1 MKSLLCAVV
10 LCALLSILL
19 LAGSDGAAE
28 AAAPVDRSG
37 QVLVELV
44 DGSRI
49 VGTPRERSVS
59 LMSILGAIDIP
70 MGYLRRLAIG
80 ADHETAVADLNRGD
94 HISGSLKSSTLTVT
108 AAWGTVQLNMEQ
120 VSVLTTLGGTNALP
134 MSIRPGLLLWNS
146 LDSERELARGRVGAG
161 GTAEGG
167 QFVTGR
173 FGGGIEMDL
182 KKGNHLI
189 FWAELGGEPAGC
201 VEFWFKVTGGPVGSG
216 GGAVPLLRMESE
228 NGEDVCE
235 LALIPDD
242 GDMYGGLWARGRLG
256 RIASAFKHSYCCDC
270 VARAC
275 TDGNWHHL
283 ALVWDGAGNI
293 PGVSD
298 ANRKITIFLD
308 GQSNMNAGGS
318 PAGESL
324 LFRRKGL
331 VRLTFPGSNPV
342 AALPSLGLDNLR
354 VWKVARADF
363 VDRNVE

>member
-1 MKSLLCAVV
+1 
-10 LCALLSILL
+10 
-19 LAGSDGAAE
+19 LAAPAGAAE
-28 AAAPVDRSG
+28 TAAPVDRPG
-37 QVLVELV
+37 KILVELV

-49 VGTPRERSVS
+49 VGSPHESTVG
-59 LMSILGAIDIP
+59 LLSILGAVDIP
-70 MGYLRRLAIG
+70 LGYLRRLAIG
-80 ADHETAVADLNRGD
+80 ADRETAVANLDKGD
-94 HISGSLKSSTLTVT
+94 HVTGVLTSHTLTLT
-108 AAWGTVQLNMEQ
+108 AAWGTVHLGMEQ

-134 MSIRPGLLLWNS
+134 MVIRPGLLLWNR
-146 LDSERELARGRVGAG
+146 LDSERELALGPVGAG

-167 QFVTGR
+167 QFVKGR
-173 FGGGIEMDL
+173 LGGGIEMDM
-182 KKGNHLI
+182 KKGNHLT

-216 GGAVPLLRMESE
+216 GGAVPLLRMEAE

-256 RIASAFKHSYCCDC
+256 RIATAYKHSYNCDC
-270 VARAC
+270 VAQAC

-283 ALVWDGAGNI
+283 ALVWDGAGNT

-298 ANRKITIFLD
+298 ASRKITIFLD
-308 GQSNMNAGGS
+308 GQSNINVGGS
-318 PAGESL
+318 PVGESL

-354 VWKVARADF
+354 VWRVARTDF
-363 VDRNVE
+363 SDRYEE